1 MNLEVMGLVSEF
13 IATACVV
20 ASLVY
25 LSVQIRGNESATRAA
40 TTQELLSQSTDMLLS
55 HASNDLYVKMHAG
68 MALSEMEKIRLDIL
82 FFGLFS
88 HFNDA
93 HYQHL
98 SGKLDSQIWQMYNAR
113 TRKNVCNMQDFDRW
127 WHQYRENFTEPF
139 QEYIEDVKEECLL
152 R

>member
-1 MNLEVMGLVSEF
+1 MNLDIMGLVSEF

-40 TTQELLSQSTDMLLS
+40 TTQQLLSKSTDMLLS
-55 HASNDLYVKMHAG
+55 HSSDDPYVKMQAG
-68 MALSEMEKIRLDIL
+68 IALSETEQIRLDVL

-93 HYQHL
+93 HYQHS
-98 SGKLDSQIWQMYNAR
+98 SGKLDKSIWQMYDAR
-113 TRKNVCNMQDFDRW
+113 TRRNVCHMPTFDDW
-127 WHQYRENFTEPF
+127 WNKYKENFTYCF
-139 QEYIEDVKEECLL
+139 QEYVEGLKRECLT
-152 R
+152 